1 MRANPLWPGV
11 GDLRAVGII
20 ANPAAG
26 KDIRRLVAH
35 ASVFDNAEKVN
46 IVRRVLF
53 GLEAVGVERVII
65 MPDSYG
71 IGLRALDGIRL
82 SIDASVLDMPL
93 TASQEDSTRAAAVM
107 AGRGVGAIVVLGGDG
122 TNRAVARASGDVP
135 LVPVSTGTNNAFP
148 EMVEGT
154 VAGMAAGLVAR
165 GVVRAAVRRVPCL
178 EVLRGGEPVDIAL
191 VDAVVYD
198 ELFTG
203 ARAIWDAGKIRRV
216 FLART
221 RVDATG
227 MAALGAYLGH
237 RCPGDGQAGAMITIG
252 EGRGRVLVPIAPGM
266 VRWLPVAACEA
277 LAPGRRVPVADRP
290 AVIALDGEREV
301 EVRPGD
307 GTEIRLSPHGPRVV
321 RIRDALAE
329 AAQQGFF
336 VDSSSLD
343 G

>member
-1 MRANPLWPGV
+1 M
-11 GDLRAVGII
+11 GII

-46 IVRRVLF
+46 IVRRVLL
-53 GLEAVGVERVII
+53 GLEAVGVERAFI

-71 IGLRALDGIRL
+71 IGRRALDGVRL
-82 SIDASVLDMPL
+82 SIDASVLDMPV
-93 TASQEDSTRAAAVM
+93 TASQEDSTRAAAAM
-107 AGRGVGAIVVLGGDG
+107 AALGVGALVVLGGDG
-122 TNRAVARASGDVP
+122 TNRAVARASGDVA

-165 GVVRAAVRRVPCL
+165 GVVAEAVRRVPRL
-178 EVLRGGEPVDIAL
+178 EVLRDGQPVDLAL
-191 VDAVVYD
+191 VDAVLYD

-203 ARAIWDAGKIRRV
+203 ARAIWDPGKILRV
-216 FLART
+216 FLTRARPD
-221 RVDATG
+221 VTG

-237 RCPGDGQAGAMITIG
+237 RCPGAGEGAGAMITVG
-252 EGRGRVLVPIAPGM
+252 EGGWKVLVPIAPGM

-307 GTEIRLSPHGPRVV
+307 GTEVRLSPDGPRVV
-321 RIRDALAE
+321 RIREALEE
-329 AAQQGFF
+329 AARQGFF
-336 VDSSSLD
+336 VGRVGSA